1 MKVDRS
7 EIRQNQLIENLMI
20 LHELLCKQGKE
31 IEAIELTRFLQKQ
44 LKNRGKDII
53 DIIPKKASMEAKT
66 TTGE

>member
-20 LHELLCKQGKE
+20 LHEALCKQGKG

-44 LKNRGKDII
+44 LKNRGKEII
-53 DIIPKKASMEAKT
+53 FVEETEA
-66 TTGE
+66 E

>member
-20 LHELLCKQGKE
+20 LHEVLCKQGKG

-44 LKNRGKDII
+44 LKNRGKEII
-53 DIIPKKASMEAKT
+53 DIIPKRDSKES
-66 TTGE
+66 

>member
-20 LHELLCKQGKE
+20 LHEVLCKQGKG

-44 LKNRGKDII
+44 LKN
-53 DIIPKKASMEAKT
+53 
-66 TTGE
+66 